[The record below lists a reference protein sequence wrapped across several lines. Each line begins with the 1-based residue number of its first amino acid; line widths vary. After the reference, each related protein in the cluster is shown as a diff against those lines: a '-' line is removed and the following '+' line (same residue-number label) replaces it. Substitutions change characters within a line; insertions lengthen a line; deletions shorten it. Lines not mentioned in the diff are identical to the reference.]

1 MSNIK
6 KDGSVS
12 YVTNPIKGKR
22 TNSALGHPFI
32 SRGLHAVTAVT
43 PALEGSKKHREAP
56 NNDAV

>member
-22 TNSALGHPFI
+22 TNSALGHPFT
-32 SRGLHAVTAVT
+32 SRGLHAVT
-43 PALEGSKKHREAP
+43 EATGT
-56 NNDAV
+56 